1 MIHHRVSK
9 AAFPVAAAVLLTV
22 VVGGLLYPDAA
33 GAHALVG
40 RQDLPIPEWLFAWGA
55 AIVLIVSF
63 VGLTLAWREPRLE
76 NEDWRPVSERL
87 SRVIVNRATEVA
99 AGAIGVGLLAVVL
112 WSALAGT
119 EAPDR
124 NFSITF
130 VFVTFW
136 LGLVGVSVLL
146 GDVFRAFNP
155 WRAIAR
161 VAAAGFHALA
171 GQSPP
176 PPLSYPEKLGRWPA
190 VIGLVAFLWLEL
202 IWGRSGFAT
211 AGLMPTDLAIAV
223 LIYSTITFTGMA
235 LFGVEKWSQ
244 RGETFGTYFGMF
256 ARLAAFEVRDGR
268 LGIRRPLSGAV
279 GWAAVPGSIA
289 LLLIAIGGTAFDGA
303 QEGALVGT
311 ISTMFDWFRDLGLQP
326 TSALRLTNTALM
338 AGMILVVSGIYW
350 AGIRGMQTVR
360 GSQPTREL
368 GRAFGHTFIAIALA
382 YLVAHYFS
390 LFVFQEQAQFTFL
403 LSDPL
408 GNGSNYFGT
417 ASSGINYGLIGA
429 TPIWYVQVGA
439 LVIGHVIALV
449 MAHDRA
455 IATYKDHRSASR
467 SQYWM
472 LSLMIAFTTIGL
484 YLLSQANQ

>member
-1 MIHHRVSK
+1 MYRASR
-9 AAFPVAAAVLLTV
+9 AAFPVSAAVVLSG

-55 AIVLIVSF
+55 ALVLIVSF

-76 NEDWRPVSERL
+76 REDWRGVSERL
-87 SRVIVNRATEVA
+87 SGVIVNRVTEFA
-99 AGAIGVGLLAVVL
+99 AGAIGVGLLVVVL
-112 WSALAGT
+112 WSALSGT

-124 NFSITF
+124 NFSVTF

-136 LGLVGVSVLL
+136 LGLVGVSVLF

-161 VAAAGFHALA
+161 VAAAGFRALA
-171 GQSPP
+171 GQAPPSPLP
-176 PPLSYPEKLGRWPA
+176 YPEKLGRWPA
-190 VIGLVAFLWLEL
+190 VVGLLAFLWLEL

-211 AGLMPTDLAIAV
+211 AGLLPNDLAIAV
-223 LIYSTITFTGMA
+223 LIYSAITFTGMA
-235 LFGVEKWSQ
+235 LFGVEKWTE
-244 RGETFGTYFGMF
+244 RGETFSSYFGMF
-256 ARLAAFEVRDGR
+256 ARLAPFEVRDGR
-268 LGIRRPLSGAV
+268 LGRRRPLSGAV

-289 LLLIAIGGTAFDGA
+289 LVLIAIGGTAFDGA

-311 ISTMFDWFRDLGLQP
+311 ISTMFEWFRDLGLAP
-326 TSALRLTNTALM
+326 NAALRLTNTIIL
-338 AGMILVVSGIYW
+338 AGSILAVSGMFW

-360 GSQPTREL
+360 GSLPTREL
-368 GRAFGHTFIAIALA
+368 GRRFGHTFIAIALA

-408 GNGSNYFGT
+408 GDGSNLFGT

-439 LVIGHVIALV
+439 LVIGHVIALA

-455 IATYKDHRSASR
+455 VATYKDPRSASR

-472 LSLMIAFTTIGL
+472 LGLMIAFTTIGL